1 MSQLSLYLDDE
12 TMDALRDMADAGG
25 KSLSKCAAEII
36 RNAAVSEW
44 PPGFER
50 LFGSIADETLEA
62 PVRIVSKL
70 DAEAGHLR

>member
-12 TMDALRDMADAGG
+12 TMAALRDMAQAGG

-44 PPGFER
+44 PPGWER
-50 LFGSIADETLEA
+50 LLGSIDDPTFEA

-70 DAEAGHLR
+70 DAQKGNLR

>member
-1 MSQLSLYLDDE
+1 MSQLSLYLDDG
-12 TMDALRDMADAGG
+12 TMAALRDMADAGG

-44 PPGFER
+44 PPGFDR
-50 LFGSIADETLEA
+50 LFGSIGDETFKT

>member
-12 TMDALRDMADAGG
+12 TMTALRDMANAGG

-44 PPGFER
+44 PPGFDR
-50 LFGSIADETLEA
+50 LFGSIEDETFET

>member
-12 TMDALRDMADAGG
+12 TMAALRNMAQAGG

-50 LFGSIADETLEA
+50 LFGSVDDDTFQT

-70 DAEAGHLR
+70 DAEAGHVR